1 MSEILKTL
9 TNIRSLRAAA
19 RELTLPQLESIL
31 DKLQAVA
38 TEKRE
43 AAARLQQQEAERQE
57 RIEKYRALLK
67 QDGITAE
74 ELAEILNTETTPP
87 RKKRTPRPAKY
98 RYTDENG
105 ESKTWTGQ
113 GRTPRAIQNALNA
126 GKSLTD
132 FEI

>member
-19 RELTLPQLESIL
+19 RELSLAQLESIL
-31 DKLQAVA
+31 DKLQTVVA
-38 TEKRE
+38 EKRE
-43 AAARLQQQEAERQE
+43 EATRLQQQEAERQE

-67 QDGITAE
+67 QDGITAD
-74 ELAEILNTETTPP
+74 ELAEILNTDSTPP

-105 ESKTWTGQ
+105 ETKTWTGQ
-113 GRTPRAIQNALNA
+113 GRTPRTIQAALDA

>member
-1 MSEILKTL
+1 MNEILKTL

-19 RELTLPQLESIL
+19 RELSLVQLESIL
-31 DKLQAVA
+31 DKLQIVVA
-38 TEKRE
+38 EKRE
-43 AAARLQQQEAERQE
+43 EADRLQQQEVERQE

-67 QDGITAE
+67 QDGITAD
-74 ELAEILNTETTPP
+74 ELAEILNTDSTPP

-105 ESKTWTGQ
+105 DTKTWTGQ
-113 GRTPRAIQNALNA
+113 GRTPRTIQAALDA